1 MLLSIST
8 GGEELMTEFT
18 VNCSFKVVMT
28 DWLNVTNASV

>member
-18 VNCSFKVVMT
+18 VNCSFRVVT
-28 DWLNVTNASV
+28 IDWLNKTNANV